1 MKKLFAI
8 ILTIG
13 ILAVAAVPSFAQG
26 RKRRCDT
33 NSRTY
38 NSRTYNSSTYDSRTY
53 DSRTYDSRTYYDSRY
68 DNSRA
73 YDGYNNRSR
82 SVWNRH
88 RDKITVGIGT
98 GAGAAVGSMIGGKRG
113 ALIGAIAGA
122 GGSALYTYKI
132 RNRNRGYRY

>member
-8 ILTIG
+8 ILTMA
-13 ILAVAAVPSFAQG
+13 ILAVAAAPSFAQG
-26 RKRRCDT
+26 RKRRSDT
-33 NSRTY
+33 NSGAS
-38 NSRTYNSSTYDSRTY
+38 N
-53 DSRTYDSRTYYDSRY
+53 SRTYYDSRY

-73 YDGYNNRSR
+73 YYDYNNRS
-82 SVWNRH
+82 VWSQH

-98 GAGAAVGSMIGGKRG
+98 GAGAAVGAMIGGKKG